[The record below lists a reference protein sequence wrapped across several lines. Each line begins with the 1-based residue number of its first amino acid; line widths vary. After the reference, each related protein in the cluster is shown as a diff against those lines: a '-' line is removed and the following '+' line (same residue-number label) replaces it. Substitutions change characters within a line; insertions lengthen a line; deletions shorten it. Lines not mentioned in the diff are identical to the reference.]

1 MSSKFAQ
8 TISDG
13 KYDDQLIAL
22 RDHLAERLESAAHRE
37 AAPLARQLAIVLE
50 RIASQSAPEVSRSDD
65 LANKRAARRAKAAT
79 S

>member
-1 MSSKFAQ
+1 MASQFSE
-8 TISDG
+8 TIASG
-13 KYDDQLIAL
+13 QYDAQLIAL

-50 RIASQSAPEVSRSDD
+50 RIAAQSKPEVSSVDD
-65 LANKRAARRAKAAT
+65 LAAKRSRRRAKATA